1 MRSVQLDEGAVLLGA
16 VSAVILLLADG
27 TALIGRSLGDA
38 QKLFDAFGRF
48 CDKYHAEISTPKTKA
63 LCFRSDSSSMKL
75 AESSMYRRV
84 RYESRSA
91 ATHFFERL
99 GLHLVRSSSAS
110 CDCALLLAALAP
122 TERQEDSSN
131 RKGGHMGGQGRV

>member
-1 MRSVQLDEGAVLLGA
+1 MLSPLLFLIFSSEAVEYMRSVQLDEGAVLLGA

-99 GLHLVRSSSAS
+99 LRRGNGLQVFAWE
-110 CDCALLLAALAP
+110 P
-122 TERQEDSSN
+122 QE
-131 RKGGHMGGQGRV
+131 KKKKKEKK